1 MMPAIRHKANP
12 VIEPVDIGDAAED
25 GLAEG
30 EDEDEEPPTDVAVAL
45 LSPLVAVSTKTC
57 GA

>member
-1 MMPAIRHKANP
+1 MMPAIRHKAKP
-12 VIEPVDIGDAAED
+12 VIELVDIGDAAED

-30 EDEDEEPPTDVAVAL
+30 EDEEPPAVAVA
-45 LSPLVAVSTKTC
+45 PLPPLADVSAKTC